1 MHLNQLGCWLEKDT
15 LLRKKRKEAG
25 WVSEP
30 RHGRKI
36 CPPGKQRQGVTPNPA
51 SSPISHS
58 WTVECP
64 YFFFIISI
72 LQMAYYLS
80 KCLSKEAIWFLF
92 PWSVVGDASEYRI
105 QQDNFGEQMW
115 PGGLTL
121 RKPRHWWIKRMK
133 YPSQE
138 WQICGLCVSR
148 AWTRPQNPSQLRA
161 SAITKYLELAQDG
174 NPCRQRWTYP
184 SILSY
189 NQCTYPKP
197 LLPKPNTERIR
208 YTIYLASTLLI

>member
-121 RKPRHWWIKRMK
+121 RKPRLWWIKRMK
-133 YPSQE
+133 YIYTYIHIME
-138 WQICGLCVSR
+138 YH
-148 AWTRPQNPSQLRA
+148 
-161 SAITKYLELAQDG
+161 SAIKMNEIMPFVTMWKDLEII
-174 NPCRQRWTYP
+174 
-184 SILSY
+184 ILSKVGQKEK
-189 NQCTYPKP
+189 NKQHMIP
-197 LLPKPNTERIR
+197 LI
-208 YTIYLASTLLI
+208 